1 MWSYDMNKAIVIGMT
16 GPTGSGKSTVG
27 ELLREK
33 GFEIIDADKVARQV
47 TEKGSPT
54 LLELCSVFGDDILL
68 EDGALDR
75 AALAKKAFADKE
87 SLDKLNSIT
96 HPAII
101 SLINQEIAQLKAS
114 GEIKIILD
122 APQLFEAGADKL
134 CDFVL
139 SVLADKSTRLDRI
152 MSRDGITEEQALS
165 RINAQK
171 SDDFFA
177 ENSDFIIYNDT
188 DVDALAPQVEFL
200 IQKLERDDKKN
211 AKSPERKK
219 KFIILGVVA
228 ALVIAIVVGLI
239 IWLMPSYYT
248 RVMDKSLQLYRY
260 PSSQQIEDIYPEQ
273 VWEYL
278 LNEKYAVVNPDI
290 KTVDDI
296 IEHYFLAETQEIS
309 NKVEA
314 DFGADWDVELEVI
327 SEYELENE
335 ELDRIAA
342 DLKGMMSE
350 EVEIEQGYRVNV
362 HYKLY
367 GSKSSSEN
375 YMVFTAVEIDSEWY
389 AVRNFPNVGWRI
401 TVLEF

>member
-1 MWSYDMNKAIVIGMT
+1 MNKAIVIGMT

-27 ELLREK
+27 GLLCEK
-33 GFEIIDADKVARQV
+33 GFKIVDADKVARQV

-54 LLELCSVFGDDILL
+54 LLELCGAFGDDILL

-75 AALAKKAFADKE
+75 AALAQKAFADDE
-87 SLDKLNSIT
+87 SLKTLNSIT

-101 SLINQEIAQLKAS
+101 ALINQQIAQLRAS
-114 GEIKIILD
+114 GETKIILD

-152 MSRDGITEEQALS
+152 MRRDGITEEQALS
-165 RINAQK
+165 RMNAQK
-171 SDDFFA
+171 SDEFFA
-177 ENSDFIIYNDT
+177 ENSDFVIYNDADT
-188 DVDALAPQVEFL
+188 EALESQIEFL
-200 IQKLERDDKKN
+200 IQKLEKDDKKS

-248 RVMDKSLQLYRY
+248 RVMNKSLQLYRY
-260 PSSQQIEDIYPEQ
+260 PTSQQIEDIYPEQ

-278 LNEKYAVVNPDI
+278 LNERYSVVNPDI

-314 DFGADWDVELEVI
+314 DFGEDWDAELEVI
-327 SEYELENE
+327 SEYELEDE

-342 DLKGMMSE
+342 DLKSMMSE
-350 EVEIEQGYRVNV
+350 EVEVEQGYRVNV